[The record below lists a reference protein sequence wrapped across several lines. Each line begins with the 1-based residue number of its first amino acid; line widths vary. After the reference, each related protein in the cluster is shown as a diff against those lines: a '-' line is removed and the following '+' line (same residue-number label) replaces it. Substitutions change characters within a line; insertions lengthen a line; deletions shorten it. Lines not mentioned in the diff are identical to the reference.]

1 VNTHDELMQLRIQRT
16 RKLGARPMSIHI
28 NILEAELE
36 STRKK
41 IAEQLS
47 MVGRSK
53 LDQHET
59 IDPTLYRQEPEKERM
74 SRQL

>member
-47 MVGRSK
+47 MVGRSIIK
-53 LDQHET
+53 EQS
-59 IDPTLYRQEPEKERM
+59 IDPTLY
-74 SRQL
+74 